1 MKRGRVLGALVV
13 AGALAIAGALAVVVL
28 MSPFG
33 GDAGEGDAAT
43 VRDSQDN
50 AADAAGDPS
59 GVGEGI
65 EVHGDWVIE
74 VRNED
79 GSLAERR
86 EFENALNATGSHYL
100 TRLLDRSA
108 SMGAWAIGVYGN
120 PGPCGAA
127 NPSDYCVIRE
137 TAGGALTGIPGTHF
151 TPLSISH
158 VQNPNEFVL
167 QGNFDAPDDGQI
179 QYVQTFG
186 CISLPPN
193 LDPGQCN
200 NVAGAFTSTLLGTPV
215 NVIAGQQVLV
225 TVRISF
231 S

>member
-74 VRNED
+74 VRNAD

-86 EFENALNATGSHYL
+86 EFENTLNATGAHYL

-108 SMGAWAIGVYGN
+108 TMGAWAITLYGN
-120 PGPCGAA
+120 PGPCADIS
-127 NPSDYCVIRE
+127 PSEYCVIRE
-137 TAGGALTGIPGTHF
+137 TVGGALTGLTGTHF
-151 TPLSISH
+151 TPLSISNT
-158 VQNPNEFVL
+158 QNPNELVL
-167 QGNFDAPDDGQI
+167 QGNFDAPHDGQVEW
-179 QYVQTFG
+179 VQTWA
-186 CISLPPN
+186 CITMPPN

-200 NVAGAFTSTLLGTPV
+200 NAGGTFTSTQLGTPV
-215 NVIAGQQVLV
+215 NVLTGQQVLV